1 MLRCDKVSKAYGGKT
16 VLNSFSMEFHNG
28 VYGVLGPNGAGK
40 TTLFRIIAGILMPT
54 EGLVTWNGED
64 IQKLGFDYRSGLG
77 VLPQQMPFYPWMRGD
92 EYLEYIH
99 NLKGLPSS
107 RRKSDV
113 AMMLEKVELQ
123 NDARKKIRAYSGGM
137 RQRLGIAQAMLGS
150 PRLMLLDE
158 PTAGLDPRQRTV
170 FKNIVREI
178 SASCTVIL
186 CTHIISDLSY
196 LAETILMLQKG
207 VLIEEGGPS
216 VLTQKLAGKVWWL
229 PESEENLIRYPD
241 ATRMLMNER
250 PGLRILSESERP
262 TDGVQIEPSLEDLYQ
277 YHFKEAAQ

>member
-113 AMMLEKVELQ
+113 AMMLEKGELQ